1 MMKRISVLMV
11 VLAIIC
17 SGLFAAVSWTW
28 DGSTT
33 PISSGSASPFVPVT
47 LNTSNITKQAEI
59 GFTSTEI
66 SNALEDGYKTFA
78 SSGGEGTIV
87 ATVSEI
93 PLSNINVQDGTATTE
108 ADETYYASWLIQSG
122 LSLKVFLYAKSELV
136 NDSDPVNKIGWSV
149 TFGAKTFIDCTGG
162 NTTGMVTDST
172 VPSAPPNNNDN
183 NGYVYEHKPDSAF
196 KNYGSVALTV
206 KSESVWAHPADSY
219 KANLYMVIVADGT
232 GVQP

>member
-1 MMKRISVLMV
+1 MKRISVLMA

-28 DGSTT
+28 DGSST

-47 LNTSNITKQAEI
+47 LNTSDITKQAEI

-66 SNALEDGYKTFA
+66 SNASEAGYKTFA
-78 SSGGEGTIV
+78 SGGGTTV

-93 PLSNINVQDGTATTE
+93 PLSNINVQDGIATTE
-108 ADETYYASWLIQSG
+108 SGKTYYASWLIQSG

-136 NDSDPVNKIGWSV
+136 NDSDTVDGIGWSV
-149 TFGAKTFIDCTGG
+149 ISGAKTFIDCTSG

-183 NGYVYEHKPDSAF
+183 NGYVYEHKPDRAF
-196 KNYGSVALTV
+196 KNYGSVKLTV
-206 KSESVWAHPADSY
+206 KSESVWDHPADSY
-219 KANLYMVIVADGT
+219 EANLYMVIVADGT

>member
-33 PISSGSASPFVPVT
+33 PISSGSASPFVPVK
-47 LNTSNITKQAEI
+47 LDTSNITKQAEI
-59 GFTSTEI
+59 GFTSTKI
-66 SNALEDGYKTFA
+66 SNASEAGYKTFA
-78 SSGGEGTIV
+78 SGNGGT
-87 ATVSEI
+87 TVLTVEEI
-93 PLSNINVQDGTATTE
+93 SLSNINVQDGTATTE
-108 ADETYYASWLIQSG
+108 AGITYYASWLIQSG

-136 NDSDPVNKIGWSV
+136 NDSDPANKIGWSV
-149 TFGAKTFIDCTGG
+149 TSGDSTFIDCTSG

-172 VPSAPPNNNDN
+172 VPSAPPNNENN
-183 NGYVYEHKPDSAF
+183 NGYVYEHKPNSAF

-206 KSESVWAHPADSY
+206 KSESVWDHPADSY
-219 KANLYMVIVADGT
+219 EADLYMVIVADGT
-232 GVQP
+232 GAQP

>member
-1 MMKRISVLMV
+1 MKRISVLMV

-33 PISSGSASPFVPVT
+33 PISSGSASPFVPVK
-47 LNTSNITKQAEI
+47 LDTSNITKQAEI

-66 SNALEDGYKTFA
+66 SNASKAGYKTFA
-78 SSGGEGTIV
+78 SGGEGTIV

-149 TFGAKTFIDCTGG
+149 TSGAKTFIDCTSG

-172 VPSAPPNNNDN
+172 VPTAPPNNNNDN
-183 NGYVYEHKPDSAF
+183 NGYVYEHKPDEEF
-196 KNYGSVALTV
+196 KNYGSMELTV
-206 KSESVWAHPADSY
+206 KSESVWDHPADSY
-219 KANLYMVIVADGT
+219 KADLYMVIVADGT
-232 GVQP
+232 GAQP

>member
-1 MMKRISVLMV
+1 MKRISVFMA

-28 DGSTT
+28 DGSST
-33 PISSGSASPFVPVT
+33 PISSGTNSPFVPVT
-47 LNTSNITKQAEI
+47 LDTSNITKQAEI
-59 GFTSTEI
+59 GFTSESV
-66 SNALEDGYKTFA
+66 SNEATAGYKTFA
-78 SSGGEGTIV
+78 SGGGTTV

-108 ADETYYASWLIQSG
+108 NGKTYYASWLIQSG

-136 NDSDPVNKIGWSV
+136 NDSDPANKIGWSV
-149 TFGAKTFIDCTGG
+149 TSGDSTFIDCTSG

-183 NGYVYEHKPDSAF
+183 NGYVYEHKPDEAF
-196 KNYGSVALTV
+196 KNYGSMALTV
-206 KSESVWAHPADSY
+206 KSESVWTHPADSY
-219 KANLYMVIVADGT
+219 EANLYMVIVADGT
-232 GVQP
+232 GAQP